1 MINKSKSHA
10 FGYILVYKLDRFSRS
25 RYDSTLYKKILQDNG
40 VKVISATENI
50 GENPEGIILEAI
62 LEGHSEYY
70 SKELAQKITRGNYES
85 RIKGLYT
92 GSKVIY
98 GYRIDEIRKY
108 VINEDEANVV
118 RFIFDEALNKKK
130 LIEIVKELNDKGIV
144 YSDGKSNWNINKLSR
159 LLRNE
164 KYIGLARF
172 HESVFDN
179 IVPAIIDDSVFKN
192 AGRLLDRNKHKCKMK
207 SERRFLLSGK
217 IFCGDCGSQMYG
229 YSGTS
234 KTDREYIYYKYK
246 NAIKHNCAAK
256 MTSRD

>member
-1 MINKSKSHA
+1 M
-10 FGYILVYKLDRFSRS
+10 
-25 RYDSTLYKKILQDNG
+25 
-40 VKVISATENI
+40 
-50 GENPEGIILEAI
+50 
-62 LEGHSEYY
+62 
-70 SKELAQKITRGNYES
+70 
-85 RIKGLYT
+85 
-92 GSKVIY
+92 
-98 GYRIDEIRKY
+98 
-108 VINEDEANVV
+108 V

-217 IFCGDCGSQMYG
+217 IFVETADHKCTAIRAHPRLTGNTY
-229 YSGTS
+229 TTNT
-234 KTDREYIYYKYK
+234 KTR
-246 NAIKHNCAAK
+246 
-256 MTSRD
+256 